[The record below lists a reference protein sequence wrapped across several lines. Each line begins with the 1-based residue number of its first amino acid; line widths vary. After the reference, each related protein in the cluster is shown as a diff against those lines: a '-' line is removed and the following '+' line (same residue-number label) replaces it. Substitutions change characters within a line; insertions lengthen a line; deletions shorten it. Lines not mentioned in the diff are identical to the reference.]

1 MRTGIINLL
10 GNIPTR
16 LNSHNAGWNY
26 CIASFMQ
33 SEYNIYPEFIN
44 QVEEDLNNFDIICIN
59 NGVNYKENKFNFF
72 GGVQQD
78 TIDKL
83 IALSKY
89 NNELICYNEPID
101 FKHLLKRKEISII
114 PNREVVRHYT
124 YRNKMIIGDSHSISI
139 YKKGYGILRLDGKTL
154 HGFLKDPYF
163 YLNFNKLNDII
174 LYFGNI
180 DIRFHLCRQQWTLA
194 STNELVKKYVKFLS
208 TLVNKGK
215 IVKVQGLLPIEDESR
230 KIPGTG
236 LYKGKPFYGSQSER
250 EDLRNRFNYFLE
262 RDSKE
267 HGYIYQEPWLDY
279 PLDFS
284 KMEAKQSV
292 HISPE
297 NYLNKEFI
305 NVI

>member
-1 MRTGIINLL
+1 MRVGIINLL
-10 GNIPTR
+10 GKVPTR

-26 CIASFMQ
+26 CIANYMQ
-33 SEYNIYPEFIN
+33 TDYNVYPEFIN
-44 QVEEDLNNFDIICIN
+44 NIEEDLNNYDIICIN

-83 IALSKY
+83 IALSRY
-89 NNELICYNEPID
+89 NNKLICYNEPVE

-114 PNREVVRHYT
+114 PNREVIKEYT
-124 YRNKMIIGDSHSISI
+124 YRNKMIIGDSHSVSI
-139 YKKGYGILRLDGKTL
+139 FKKGYGILRLDGKTL
-154 HGFLKDPYF
+154 HGFLKDPYS
-163 YLNFNKLNDII
+163 YIDFNKLNDVV

-180 DIRFHLCRQQWTLA
+180 DIRFHLCRQKYTLA
-194 STNELVKKYVKFLS
+194 STKELVEKYIRFLS
-208 TLVNKGK
+208 SLVNKGK

-236 LYKGKPFYGSQSER
+236 LYKDKPFYGSQLER

-262 RDSKE
+262 NSASKY
-267 HGYIYQEPWLDY
+267 GYDYQPPWLNY
-279 PLDFS
+279 PLEFS
-284 KMEAKQSV
+284 KMEARQSV

-297 NYLNKEFI
+297 NYLHKEFI
-305 NVI
+305 NAI